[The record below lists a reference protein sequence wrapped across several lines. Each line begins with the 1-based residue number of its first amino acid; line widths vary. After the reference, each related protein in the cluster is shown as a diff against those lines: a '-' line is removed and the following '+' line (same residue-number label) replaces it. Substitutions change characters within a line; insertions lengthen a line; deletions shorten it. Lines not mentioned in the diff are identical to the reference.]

1 MARESESG
9 LPIEPVYGPD
19 ALTGWDAEE
28 KLGEPGKYPFT
39 RGVYPTM
46 YTGRPWTMR
55 QYAGFG
61 TAMESNA
68 RYKQLIANGTMGL
81 SVAFDLPTQMGHDS
95 DAPIA
100 SGEVGKVG
108 VAIDSIDDMRVLFG
122 GIPLDKVSTSM
133 TINAPAALLLLL
145 YQLVAE
151 EQGVS
156 ADKLTGTIQNDVLK
170 EYIARGTYIFPP
182 KPSLR
187 LIADIFKY
195 CKAEIPKWNTISISG
210 YHMAEAG
217 ASPAQEIA
225 FTLADG
231 IEYVRTAVA
240 AGMDV
245 DDFAPRLSFFF
256 VARTTILEEVAKF
269 RAARRIWA
277 RVMKEEFGAKNPK
290 SLMLRFHT
298 QTAGVQLTAQQ
309 PEVNLVRVAVQGL
322 GAVLG
327 GTQSLHTNSFDEA
340 IALPTDKSARLA
352 LRTQQVLAYET
363 DVTATVDPF
372 AGSYVVEKMTDDV
385 EAAALELMG
394 KVEDLGGAVNAIEHG
409 FQKSEIER
417 SAYRIAQETDSGER
431 VVVGV
436 NRFQLD
442 EEEPYEP
449 LRVDPA
455 IEAQQADRLAKL
467 RAERDQQ
474 AVDTALAALKKA
486 AEGEDNVLYPM
497 KDALRAGRR
506 WARCATR
513 CARSGVRTCPRTPS
527 EPGRPLVRVPAG
539 DGGRPP
545 GRAVGRS
552 ARRPEPAQVAAD
564 ALRSGPGPAHVPVRP
579 HQEQARP
586 VRPECRPAHHPHRL
600 RHVRGVDAQRQQRPV
615 RSAEG
620 VEEAYAVHGPV
631 RRPVPGP
638 HRALGDRRPGLRRQ
652 GRVPVAQPQL
662 PCRPAAPHLAPVDAG
677 RQLQHPRGDRAP
689 LLLVTVQQS
698 GRGPARQHR
707 AQLPAQVVGV
717 LDAGVQALS
726 ARR

>member
-1 MARESESG
+1 MTRESESG

-19 ALTGWDAEE
+19 TLGGWNPDD
-28 KLGEPGKYPFT
+28 KLGEPGAYPFT

-61 TAMESNA
+61 TATESNA

-81 SVAFDLPTQMGHDS
+81 SVAFDLPTQMGYDS

-151 EQGVS
+151 EQGVP
-156 ADKLTGTIQNDVLK
+156 AGKLTGTIQNDVLK

-182 KPSLR
+182 GPSLR

-195 CKAEIPKWNTISISG
+195 CRAEIPKWNTISISG

-322 GAVLG
+322 AAVLG

-385 EAAALELMG
+385 EAAAVALMR
-394 KVEDLGGAVNAIEHG
+394 KVEDLGGAVHAIERG
-409 FQKSEIER
+409 FQKNEIER
-417 SAYRIAQETDSGER
+417 NAYRIALETDSAER

-455 IEAQQADRLAKL
+455 IEAQQAARLAKL
-467 RAERDQQ
+467 RAERDQG
-474 AVDTALAALKKA
+474 AVDTALAELRKA
-486 AEGEDNVLYPM
+486 AEGTDNVLYPM
-497 KDALRAGRR
+497 RAALKARATVGEVCDALR
-506 WARCATR
+506 
-513 CARSGVRTCPRTPS
+513 GVWGTYEPS
-527 EPGRPLVRVPAG
+527 DVF
-539 DGGRPP
+539 
-545 GRAVGRS
+545 
-552 ARRPEPAQVAAD
+552 
-564 ALRSGPGPAHVPVRP
+564 
-579 HQEQARP
+579 
-586 VRPECRPAHHPHRL
+586 
-600 RHVRGVDAQRQQRPV
+600 
-615 RSAEG
+615 
-620 VEEAYAVHGPV
+620 
-631 RRPVPGP
+631 
-638 HRALGDRRPGLRRQ
+638 
-652 GRVPVAQPQL
+652 
-662 PCRPAAPHLAPVDAG
+662 
-677 RQLQHPRGDRAP
+677 
-689 LLLVTVQQS
+689 
-698 GRGPARQHR
+698 
-707 AQLPAQVVGV
+707 
-717 LDAGVQALS
+717 
-726 ARR
+726 

>member
-1 MARESESG
+1 MTRESESG

-19 ALTGWDAEE
+19 TQAGWDPAE
-28 KLGEPGKYPFT
+28 KLGEPGQYPFT

-61 TAMESNA
+61 TATESNA

-151 EQGVS
+151 EQGVG
-156 ADKLTGTIQNDVLK
+156 ADQLTGTIQNDVLK

-195 CKAEIPKWNTISISG
+195 CRAEIPKWNTISISG

-322 GAVLG
+322 AAVLG
-327 GTQSLHTNSFDEA
+327 GTQSLHTNSF
-340 IALPTDKSARLA
+340 
-352 LRTQQVLAYET
+352 
-363 DVTATVDPF
+363 
-372 AGSYVVEKMTDDV
+372 EKMTDDV
-385 EAAALELMG
+385 EAAALELMR
-394 KVEDLGGAVNAIEHG
+394 KVEDLGGAVSAIEHG
-409 FQKSEIER
+409 FQKNEIER

-436 NRFQLD
+436 NRYQLD

-455 IEAQQADRLAKL
+455 IEAQQAERLARL

-497 KDALRAGRR
+497 KDALRAR
-506 WARCATR
+506 AT
-513 CARSGVRTCPRTPS
+513 
-527 EPGRPLVRVPAG
+527 
-539 DGGRPP
+539 
-545 GRAVGRS
+545 VG
-552 ARRPEPAQVAAD
+552 EVCN
-564 ALRSGPGPAHVPVRP
+564 ALREVWGTYVPS
-579 HQEQARP
+579 
-586 VRPECRPAHHPHRL
+586 
-600 RHVRGVDAQRQQRPV
+600 DAF
-615 RSAEG
+615 
-620 VEEAYAVHGPV
+620 
-631 RRPVPGP
+631 
-638 HRALGDRRPGLRRQ
+638 
-652 GRVPVAQPQL
+652 
-662 PCRPAAPHLAPVDAG
+662 
-677 RQLQHPRGDRAP
+677 
-689 LLLVTVQQS
+689 
-698 GRGPARQHR
+698 
-707 AQLPAQVVGV
+707 
-717 LDAGVQALS
+717 
-726 ARR
+726 